1 MIAAIKSITGI
12 GNENPPPAENKPVET
27 STTDVK
33 NDTNQVEL
41 LGEGSYSCVFR
52 PGIECSRKQLVS
64 KKYITKIQKYKETS
78 SHEVEIGKI
87 VKKIPHYS
95 RYFAPII
102 ETCDVTI
109 DMLNN
114 DNEAKKC
121 KFLDITA
128 QNRTKTYESNRIRYI
143 GEHTLAEYLLQE
155 AKSIKQL
162 ENYFR
167 KWINIHITLLNSV
180 SKLNAVNVVHMD
192 IKENNIM
199 CKEKSGQPVLI
210 DFGLSMD
217 ITNIDSPDFQAAAVF
232 FSYAANYPPWCLD
245 IAIITYMIHKTKN
258 ADIKQ
263 KELNAWKSESAS
275 VDAVKQVINEYVSGN
290 LEKSGLFS
298 ADEMTEFIQK
308 AETYYMPL
316 IEGGMLNTPS
326 WGDVYNELVKYNQ
339 SWDNYST
346 AFMFLQLLTQFGLQ
360 ELTEKFPFMKQ
371 YVSVLNTV
379 ILSMPAERPTAA
391 NTCDE
396 LKKVVSNLTRQ
407 EKMELGEMLT
417 NKYDVSGYK
426 QISRKIMNSKLD
438 TTKIDNINLTAKQ
451 RMLHHMK
458 QRVRPA
464 REQ

>member
-12 GNENPPPAENKPVET
+12 GNENPAPVENKPDEP
-27 STTDVK
+27 STTDEQ
-33 NDTNQVEL
+33 NDTNHVKL

-78 SHEVEIGKI
+78 THEVKIGKI
-87 VKKIPHYS
+87 IKKIPRYS

-102 ETCDVTI
+102 ESCDVTI

-114 DNEAKKC
+114 DSEAKKC
-121 KFLDITA
+121 DFLDISS
-128 QNRTKTYESNRIRYI
+128 QNRAKTYESNRIRYV
-143 GEHTLAEYLLQE
+143 GKHTLAEYLLQE
-155 AKSIKQL
+155 VKSIKQM

-180 SKLNAVNVVHMD
+180 SKLNTANVVHMD

-210 DFGLSMD
+210 DFGISVD
-217 ITNIDSPDFQAAAVF
+217 VTNIDSPEFHSAAAF

-245 IAIITYMIHKTKN
+245 ITMISYMIHKTKN

-263 KELNAWKSESAS
+263 PVLNAWRSESAS
-275 VDAVKQVINEYVSGN
+275 IDAAKQVINQFASTN
-290 LEKSGLFS
+290 LEHLGLFS
-298 ADEMTEFIQK
+298 ADEMAEFNQN
-308 AETYYMPL
+308 AETYYTPL
-316 IEGGMLNTPS
+316 VEGGMLNTPS

-346 AFMFLQLLTQFGLQ
+346 AIMFLQLLQQFGLQ
-360 ELTEKFPFMKQ
+360 EIAEDFPFMKQ
-371 YVSVLNTV
+371 YISVLKTV
-379 ILSMPAERPTAA
+379 ILSMPEGRPTAA
-391 NTCDE
+391 DTCNE
-396 LKKVVSNLTRQ
+396 LKKSVSKITRK
-407 EKMELGEMLT
+407 EKIELGKTLT
-417 NKYDVSGYK
+417 NKYDAFGYK
-426 QISRKIMNSKLD
+426 QISSKLVSSKLD
-438 TTKIDNINLTAKQ
+438 SAKIDNTNLTAKQ

-458 QRVRPA
+458 QKINPI